1 MSVISR
7 IMVIKCASSD
17 ETPQACEKSG
27 DAFLSSVV
35 LLLDR
40 FDRVFFFLFS
50 SQGLKAKQAALCSSW
65 YSV

>member
-50 SQGLKAKQAALCSSW
+50 SQGLKAK
-65 YSV
+65 